1 MENTTQT
8 KRTEID
14 IKKLQSKVYIDYGYE
29 LDETSLIILKILTD
43 QQYLN
48 FSKQNKTINEVTQ
61 KITDSQKS
69 IQVDKDRPGW
79 QAFWFGF
86 GKLGLALI
94 IVITVVTVLFGLYLN
109 NNIENKNA
117 ADAEWYQKYYNDTKH
132 LIPKKVIADYL
143 KKHPIPKDDNK
154 QKQ

>member
-8 KRTEID
+8 KRKEID
-14 IKKLQSKVYIDYGYE
+14 IKKLHSKVYIDYGFE

-48 FSKQNKTINEVTQ
+48 FSKQNKTINEATQ

-69 IQVDKDRPGW
+69 IQVDKGRPGW

-94 IVITVVTVLFGLYLN
+94 IVITVVTVLFGLYLEDKK
-109 NNIENKNA
+109 ENRPEILKWYKNYYHQTKDLSKKQA
-117 ADAEWYQKYYNDTKH
+117 ADYV
-132 LIPKKVIADYL
+132 KKN
-143 KKHPIPKDDNK
+143 PIPGE
-154 QKQ
+154 